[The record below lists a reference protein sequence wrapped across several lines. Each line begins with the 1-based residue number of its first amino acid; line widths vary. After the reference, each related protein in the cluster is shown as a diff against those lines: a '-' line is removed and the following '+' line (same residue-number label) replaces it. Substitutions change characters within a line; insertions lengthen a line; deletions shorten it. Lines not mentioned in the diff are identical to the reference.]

1 MSEQTQ
7 YTYDVFISYSHVQQE
22 WVRGQLLPQLEK
34 AGLKSSL
41 IIETLKSVCPALS
54 TWNEPWTT
62 AGIHSWCSHQPGLR
76 ASGLNL
82 RVCWLAPPTHP
93 ADDGR

>member
-34 AGLKSSL
+34 AGLKVV
-41 IIETLKSVCPALS
+41 IDYNTFANYEKLK
-54 TWNEPWTT
+54 E
-62 AGIHSWCSHQPGLR
+62 G
-76 ASGLNL
+76 
-82 RVCWLAPPTHP
+82 
-93 ADDGR
+93 